1 MKVSRNRIFAV
12 TSSRLLA
19 PVVVADSV
27 AGAAWDGFADVG
39 AAGLTD
45 STGLAGAAG
54 LEGGGMRSLSADA

>member
-39 AAGLTD
+39 AAGSTD
-45 STGLAGAAG
+45 SAGLAGAAG
-54 LEGGGMRSLSADA
+54 LEGGGMRSLSS